1 MSAHFNIREINAC
14 LGKLGEHD
22 TVNHRPIDLVPQ
34 AARLIEPFDWLGRVL
49 AHFATAERAIGQLCI
64 ALDLP
69 IEKGPLS
76 SLQQLCHRLSRSKD
90 KRCQALLKRIER
102 WRSLR
107 PMRHLLAHAS
117 LLVVRDHAG
126 NTFILTRHLP
136 LDRHDV
142 TPDRLWTQ
150 EECMELLRVAS
161 NDGRS
166 IADQIRNLMQNSTAV
181 GELKKPDPGSSP
193 G

>member
-1 MSAHFNIREINAC
+1 MSAHFNIIEINAC
-14 LGKLGEHD
+14 LAHPGETAPGDHL
-22 TVNHRPIDLVPQ
+22 PIDFVPSTP
-34 AARLIEPFDWLGRVL
+34 RLIEPYDWLGRVL
-49 AHFATAERAIGQLCI
+49 AHFATAERSIGQLCI

-76 SLQQLCHRLSRSKD
+76 SIKQLCSRLARNKD
-90 KRCQALLKRIER
+90 KRCQSLLKRIER

-117 LLVVRDHAG
+117 LLVVRDQLG

-136 LDRHDV
+136 LDRFDV

-150 EECMELLRVAS
+150 EECRELLRVAS

-166 IADQIRNLMQNSTAV
+166 IADQIRNLMQNAAV
-181 GELKKPDPGSSP
+181 IAELKKPDPGPSP

>member
-1 MSAHFNIREINAC
+1 MSAHFNIVEINAC
-14 LGKLGEHD
+14 LAQPGEAGLSD
-22 TVNHRPIDLVPQ
+22 HRPIDLVPS
-34 AARLIEPFDWLGRVL
+34 ASCLLEPYDWLGRVL

-69 IEKGPLS
+69 IDKGPLS
-76 SLQQLCHRLSRSKD
+76 SLQQLCHRLARNKD
-90 KRCQALLKRIER
+90 KRCQTLLKRIER

-117 LLVVRDHAG
+117 LLVVRDQLG

-136 LDRHDV
+136 LDRYDV

-150 EECMELLRVAS
+150 EECRELLRVAS

-166 IADQIRNLMQNSTAV
+166 IADQIRNLMQNSAAM
-181 GELKKPDPGSSP
+181 GQLKKPDPGSSP